1 MLLEKEKTTNE
12 LKKLK
17 KIINLTID
25 EFLLLGV
32 STKFKSIIHYQITN
46 GGKRLRPIL
55 AILTCQLLGGK
66 LKDVIGPAAGLEILH
81 NYTLIIDDIIDHSL
95 FRRNQPTTWVKYGKS
110 IAECIAIDYGAAIF
124 QAVGKAHKSVEIS
137 NTLAMSM
144 KKIIEGEILDIL
156 FERRGREDEPY
167 VTRNRPKIITK
178 RAYLDMIAKKT
189 ASLFEASCEV
199 GGLCGQ
205 ATKKQILALKDYG
218 FNLGM
223 AFQIRDDILD
233 IFGSEKKFGKKIGG
247 DIKERKGGNI
257 VLLYALQNF
266 NKQEKK
272 ELINLLKKKKIN
284 QQGINRVVKFITKT
298 KARQEA
304 EKLQKIFAEKARQAL
319 RTLSTNKHR
328 KILELLIDFVIKR
341 EK

>member
-1 MLLEKEKTTNE
+1 MFPEKGKTTNE
-12 LKKLK
+12 LKKIK
-17 KIINLTID
+17 SAINLTI
-25 EFLLLGV
+25 EKVLL
-32 STKFKSIIHYQITN
+32 SDISPRFKSIVRYQITN

-55 AILTCQLLGGK
+55 AVLSCQLLGGK
-66 LKDVIGPAAGLEILH
+66 LKDVIHPASGLEILH
-81 NYTLIIDDIIDHSL
+81 NYTLIVDDIIDHSL
-95 FRRNQPTTWVKYGKS
+95 FRRNQPTSWVKYGKS
-110 IAECIAIDYGAAIF
+110 IAECIAIDYGAAVF
-124 QAVGKAHKSVEIS
+124 QAAKKSPQPIKIS
-137 NTLAMSM
+137 DIFAQTI
-144 KKIIEGEILDIL
+144 KKIIDGEITDVL
-156 FERRGREDEPY
+156 FERTGREDEPY
-167 VTRNRPKIITK
+167 VVKNRPKTISK
-178 RAYLDMIAKKT
+178 SAYLIMIAKKT
-189 ASLFEASCEV
+189 ASLFEASCWI

-205 ATKKQILALKDYG
+205 ATKKQITALKDYG

-257 VLLYALQNF
+257 ILLYALQDF

-284 QQGINRVVKFITKT
+284 QQSINRVVKFITKT

-304 EKLQKIFAEKARQAL
+304 EKLQNVFAEKARQAL
-319 RTLSTNKHR
+319 KTLPNNKH
-328 KILELLIDFVIKR
+328 KQVLELLIDFVIKR